1 MEKELE
7 TTKTTRTN
15 ESSTYALTTG
25 SNVLYETAPAKCL
38 DLVHTEQQQQAAAS
52 SMSITTQMAKLAD
65 FQDLLLG
72 GSPID
77 HSEGDYYEMTVMV
90 YTLGTQHEVN
100 MQSNNT
106 VLQLKQQ
113 LMDIKGCPWFQMTIF
128 GQGVELHN
136 ASKLSGFTEV
146 QLVIC
151 DRYYV
156 AILYQPA
163 HNGDLDVFMVNG
175 ACSLGALSSLAK
187 EIFDSSAG
195 SGDET
200 YGFSKVCQWRD
211 NWKNNIEYPAEMM
224 ISEVF
229 AKVSELTKH
238 GAISMNLDL
247 DDDEGSSFFNTTGSS
262 IKHLLEF
269 DGSKCFLIFDGEKH
283 ATTFDGDELFD
294 NDYGD
299 DDDSSEQGEIT
310 LADEASRTIEP
321 VN

>member
-1 MEKELE
+1 MLMLE
-7 TTKTTRTN
+7 QP
-15 ESSTYALTTG
+15 L
-25 SNVLYETAPAKCL
+25 APAPL
-38 DLVHTEQQQQAAAS
+38 LREDHTGQQAAAS

-72 GSPID
+72 GTPNI
-77 HSEGDYYEMTVMV
+77 HSEGDNYEMSVMV

-113 LMDIKGCPWFQMTIF
+113 LMDIKGCPWFQMDIF

-156 AILYQPA
+156 AIMYQPA
-163 HNGDLDVFMVNG
+163 HNGALDVFMVNG

-187 EIFDSSAG
+187 EIYDSNSG
-195 SGDET
+195 SGDES
-200 YGFSKVCQWRD
+200 YGFSKVCQLVD
-211 NWKNNIEYPAEMM
+211 NWWNKVEFPAEMM

-229 AKVSELTKH
+229 TKVSDLSKH
-238 GAISMNLDL
+238 GVISMDLDL
-247 DDDEGSSFFNTTGSS
+247 DDDAGSSFFNTRGSS
-262 IKHLLEF
+262 IKHLLNF
-269 DGSKCFLIFDGEKH
+269 DGCNCFLIFDGQKH
-283 ATTFDGDELFD
+283 ATAFDGHEFYD
-294 NDYGD
+294 ND
-299 DDDSSEQGEIT
+299 DDDSSEQAGETIT
-310 LADEASRTIEP
+310 LAVEASDTIEP
-321 VN
+321 DIHFKIE